1 VLIACGVICAAL
13 AMGLRQSF
21 GLFLAPMT
29 SAHAWSASG
38 FAFAIALQV
47 LINGF
52 TQPVWGQIADRY
64 GARKVIMTG
73 ALLQLVGITGM
84 ALSDGLGMFTFF
96 AGIVMG
102 FAVSAAGMPVIM
114 ASLTRLL
121 PDAQRG
127 RATGLG
133 TAGSS
138 FGQFLVVPLVQF
150 GIAGFGWYTAML
162 LVAGASLLMIPLA
175 LPLNDRPAAPVPGAA
190 AQQTAGEALR
200 LALRTPTFWYL
211 CCGFFVCGLHVSFM
225 AIHMPGFVAS
235 CHLPAVVGAGAI
247 SLIGLFNIA
256 GSLGAGELSS
266 RWKRRELLV
275 AIFALRGVVMT
286 IFFFSEKTTT
296 TVLVFAA
303 AMGILWLST
312 VPPTVAL
319 CARNFGTRWLATI
332 FGLIFLAHQ
341 IGGFTGAWLGGVV
354 FDRTGS
360 YDLMWIISI
369 LAAAFA
375 AVVHIPVR
383 DGPPK
388 PVPVP
393 A

>member
-1 VLIACGVICAAL
+1 
-13 AMGLRQSF
+13 
-21 GLFLAPMT
+21 
-29 SAHAWSASG
+29 
-38 FAFAIALQV
+38 
-47 LINGF
+47 
-52 TQPVWGQIADRY
+52 
-64 GARKVIMTG
+64 
-73 ALLQLVGITGM
+73 
-84 ALSDGLGMFTFF
+84 
-96 AGIVMG
+96 
-102 FAVSAAGMPVIM
+102 
-114 ASLTRLL
+114 
-121 PDAQRG
+121 
-127 RATGLG
+127 
-133 TAGSS
+133 
-138 FGQFLVVPLVQF
+138 
-150 GIAGFGWYTAML
+150 
-162 LVAGASLLMIPLA
+162 
-175 LPLNDRPAAPVPGAA
+175 
-190 AQQTAGEALR
+190 
-200 LALRTPTFWYL
+200 
-211 CCGFFVCGLHVSFM
+211 M

-275 AIFALRGVVMT
+275 AIFALRAVVMT
-286 IFFFSEKTTT
+286 IFFFAEKTTG

-332 FGLIFLAHQ
+332 FGLVFLSHQ

-360 YDLMWIISI
+360 YDLMWIICI
-369 LAAAFA
+369 LASAFA
-375 AVVHIPVR
+375 AVIHVPVK

-388 PVPVP
+388 PVAVP